1 VLVGAAVVAVA
12 VAAAFANV
20 ALLGSVG
27 EDRIGRLRPVD
38 PTLSGAR
45 QATTAPAPAPAAA
58 PASADDDDHSGRGRG
73 RGRSGGDSDDD

>member
-1 VLVGAAVVAVA
+1 VA

-38 PTLSGAR
+38 PTLSGTR
-45 QATTAPAPAPAAA
+45 QATTAPAPAPAPAAA
-58 PASADDDDHSGRGRG
+58 PASTDADDHSGRGRG